1 MVRRRDVVSG
11 GLALIGAVAGGK
23 VAAQTESSKSGTP
36 FGPDTVSRLAKAR
49 AAGAYQP
56 PDRRLPAK
64 LANIDYGD
72 YANLHFQ
79 ADHALWRAEGLPFQ
93 VQFFPR
99 GYLYNAQVD
108 IFEVVDGRARP
119 IAFALDQFNNAGLS
133 SDVFPPDLGFSG
145 FRLHH
150 PINNKD
156 YEEFAVFQ
164 GASYFR
170 AVARGEV
177 YGQSA
182 RGLSIGSG
190 EPAEEFPDFR
200 MFWLE
205 RPAPGATSVF
215 VQALLDSPAATGAF
229 RFHIQPGEATIFDVE
244 ATLYPRRDIANAG
257 LAPASSMFFLGDINR
272 FRTGA
277 TRSPIHDSQGLE
289 IWNGRGERLWRP
301 LDNPP
306 QLQADAFVDTSP
318 HGFGMMQ
325 RRRPPD
331 PDDPQAYQRRPD
343 LWIEPRGQ
351 WGPGAVE
358 LVDITTTDANADNVT
373 AFWRPSA
380 ALKAGATVPI
390 SYRLTW
396 GQRGPHEPQAPR
408 VIDSRRSGPEGRR
421 IDIEYHAADGARLD
435 PAALQSEIAASA
447 GRITGST
454 ISRAPGGGGDAV
466 VLGFDL
472 DPGAAAAVDLRAV
485 LTHQGRPA
493 SETWL
498 YRWTR

>member
-1 MVRRRDVVSG
+1 MARRRDVVAG
-11 GLALIGAVAGGK
+11 GLGLVGAIWTRNAQ
-23 VAAQTESSKSGTP
+23 AQTQSPQADVP
-36 FGPDTVSRLAKAR
+36 FGPETVRDLAKAR
-49 AAGAYQP
+49 AARAYVP
-56 PDRRLPAK
+56 PDTRLPAR
-64 LANIDYGD
+64 LATIDYSD

-79 ADHALWRAEGLPFQ
+79 ADKALWRIEGLPFQ

-99 GYLYNAQVD
+99 GYLYNARID
-108 IFEVVDGRARP
+108 IFEVAGGRARP
-119 IAFALDQFNNAGLS
+119 IAFALDQFNDAGIGREA
-133 SDVFPPDLGFSG
+133 FPPDLGFSG

-170 AVARGEV
+170 AVGRGEV

-190 EPAEEFPDFR
+190 APGEEFPDFR
-200 MFWLE
+200 VFWLE
-205 RPAPGATSVF
+205 RPAPDARCV
-215 VQALLDSPAATGAF
+215 VVHALLDSPAATGAF
-229 RFHIQPGEATIFDVE
+229 RFRIQPGETTVFDVE
-244 ATLYPRRDIANAG
+244 ATIYPRRDIADAG

-272 FRTGA
+272 FRSGA

-306 QLQADAFVDTSP
+306 QLQFDAFEDDSP
-318 HGFGMMQ
+318 RGFGLMQ

-343 LWIEPRGQ
+343 LWVEPLGR
-351 WGPGAVE
+351 WGPGSVD

-373 AFWRPSA
+373 SFWRPRA
-380 ALKAGATVPI
+380 PLKGGRPLRLA
-390 SYRLTW
+390 YRLTW
-396 GQRGPHEPQAPR
+396 GQHGPHEPHAPR
-408 VIDSRRSGPEGRR
+408 VIDSRRSGPDGRH
-421 IDIEYHAADGARLD
+421 IDIEYRAADGAPLD
-435 PAALQSEIAASA
+435 PAGLQSEIATSA
-447 GRITGST
+447 GRIAAST
-454 ISRAPGGGGDAV
+454 IARAPGEGGL

-472 DPGAAAAVDLRAV
+472 EPGAAAAADLRAV
-485 LTHQGRPA
+485 LTRQGRAA

>member
-1 MVRRRDVVSG
+1 
-11 GLALIGAVAGGK
+11 L
-23 VAAQTESSKSGTP
+23 
-36 FGPDTVSRLAKAR
+36 SR
-49 AAGAYQP
+49 
-56 PDRRLPAK
+56 
-64 LANIDYGD
+64 
-72 YANLHFQ
+72 
-79 ADHALWRAEGLPFQ
+79 
-93 VQFFPR
+93 
-99 GYLYNAQVD
+99 
-108 IFEVVDGRARP
+108 
-119 IAFALDQFNNAGLS
+119 
-133 SDVFPPDLGFSG
+133 DVFPSDLGFSG

-190 EPAEEFPDFR
+190 EPGEEFPDFR

-205 RPAPGATSVF
+205 RPEAEATSVV

-229 RFHIQPGEATIFDVE
+229 RFHIQPGDETVFDVE
-244 ATLYPRRDIANAG
+244 ATIYPRRDIPNVG

-277 TRSPIHDSQGLE
+277 KRSPVHDSQGLE

-306 QLQADAFVDTSP
+306 QLEADAFQDDSP
-318 HGFGMMQ
+318 RGFGMMQ

-343 LWIEPRGQ
+343 LWIEPRGR
-351 WGPGAVE
+351 WGRGAVD

-380 ALKAGATVPI
+380 PLKAGSTVPI
-390 SYRLTW
+390 AYRLTW
-396 GQRGPHEPQAPR
+396 GQHGPHEPRQPR
-408 VIDSRRSGPEGRR
+408 VIDSRRSGPDGRH
-421 IDIEYHAADGARLD
+421 IDIEYHAVDGAALD
-435 PAALQSEIAASA
+435 PASLQSEISTSA
-447 GRITGST
+447 GRIAGST
-454 ISRAPGGGGDAV
+454 IARAPGGGEGAV
-466 VLGFDL
+466 ALGFDL
-472 DPGAAAAVDLRAV
+472 DPGVATAADLRAV
-485 LTHQGRPA
+485 LTRQGRPA

>member
-1 MVRRRDVVSG
+1 MVRRRDVMAG
-11 GLALIGAVAGGK
+11 GLALVGAVVGGH
-23 VAAQTESSKSGTP
+23 VAAQSQVPPVDTP
-36 FGPDTVSRLAKAR
+36 FGPETVRDLAKAR
-49 AAGAYQP
+49 AARAYVA
-56 PDRRLPAK
+56 PDTRLPAK
-64 LANIDYGD
+64 LATIDYGD
-72 YANLHFQ
+72 YANLHFE
-79 ADHALWRAEGLPFQ
+79 ADKALWRAEGLPFQ

-99 GYLYNAQVD
+99 GYLYTARID
-108 IFEVVDGRARP
+108 IFEVADGRARP
-119 IAFALDQFNNAGLS
+119 IAFALDLFNNAGMS
-133 SDVFPPDLGFSG
+133 NDVFPADLGFSG

-170 AVARGEV
+170 AVGRGEV

-190 EPAEEFPDFR
+190 EPGEEFPDFR
-200 MFWLE
+200 IFWLE
-205 RPAPGATSVF
+205 RPAPGATSV
-215 VQALLDSPAATGAF
+215 VVNALLDSPAATGAF
-229 RFHIQPGEATIFDVE
+229 RFRIHPGTATVFDVE
-244 ATLYPRRDIANAG
+244 ATIYPRHDIANVG

-277 TRSPIHDSQGLE
+277 KRSPIHDSQGLE
-289 IWNGRGERLWRP
+289 IWNGQGERLWSP

-306 QLQADAFVDTSP
+306 QLEAAAFEDASP
-318 HGFGMMQ
+318 RGFGMMQ

-343 LWIEPRGQ
+343 LWIEPLGR
-351 WGPGAVE
+351 WGPGAVQ

-373 AFWRPSA
+373 TFWRPRTSLRAGA
-380 ALKAGATVPI
+380 ALPI

-396 GQRGPHEPQAPR
+396 GQRGPHEPHEPR
-408 VIDSRRSGPEGRR
+408 VIDSRRSGLQGRH
-421 IDIEYHAADGARLD
+421 IDIEYRAAEGATFD
-435 PAALQSEIAASA
+435 IADLQSEIATST
-447 GRITGST
+447 GRITAST
-454 ISRAPGGGGDAV
+454 ITGGGEGAV

-472 DPGAAAAVDLRAV
+472 DPGAASAADLRAV
-485 LTHQGRPA
+485 LTRRGRAA